1 MNKLLMGAIAA
12 SGLIAMSGCSD
23 TFDPSSDSEG
33 RILLN
38 LDLNREV
45 AAPKQ
50 SAKSRAGQA
59 KEITATDLKLT
70 LKADDGSMERVAHGF
85 RQFRGFPGG
94 DVHDGSFLRL
104 GNRRGF

>member
-1 MNKLLMGAIAA
+1 MMNKLLMGAIAA

-70 LKADDGSMERVAHGF
+70 LKADDGSMERSWASLTDF
-85 RQFRGFPGG
+85 
-94 DVHDGSFLRL
+94 DDGSFLRL